1 MTTNAQPEYD
11 ENLVPDE
18 PENEE
23 EVVETDYTEPR
34 FTVYRGSSSDPTFGY
49 LIALAL
55 AIGSMALPGDQRDLR
70 FTLLWMVV
78 AGFGVLAWLVGSR
91 MLRIGQETPENLAW
105 GVVFGLIIAMPLLAV
120 GGNTLT
126 TTVNLLFIGMSGG
139 TLLAYLVF
147 VMPLAETLFFRG
159 LLQEDYPFWLVAFM
173 SSLWGGVVFFPLLD
187 ITNYPAVILVLALGL
202 LMINSMY
209 SYVRR
214 RNGLAAAWICQLV
227 VNVVL
232 IFIPYTSV
240 AG

>member
-1 MTTNAQPEYD
+1 MTVNTPPEFD
-11 ENLVPDE
+11 DSAVPDE
-18 PENEE
+18 TEDEAEAPQ
-23 EVVETDYTEPR
+23 TDYTEPR

-55 AIGSMALPGDQRDLR
+55 AVGSMALPGDQRDLR
-70 FTLLWMVV
+70 YTLLWMVI
-78 AGFGVLAWLVGSR
+78 AGFGVLAWLVGNR
-91 MLRIGQETPENLAW
+91 MRRIGQETPENLAW
-105 GVVFGLIIAMPLLAV
+105 GVVFALIIAVPMLAV

-126 TTVNLLFIGMSGG
+126 TTVSLLFAGMSSG

-159 LLQEDYPFWLVAFM
+159 LLQEDYPFWLVALM

-187 ITNYPAVILVLALGL
+187 IANFPAVILVLALGL
-202 LMINSMY
+202 VMINIIY

-227 VNVVL
+227 VNLVL
-232 IFIPYTSV
+232 IFIPYTSIP
-240 AG
+240 